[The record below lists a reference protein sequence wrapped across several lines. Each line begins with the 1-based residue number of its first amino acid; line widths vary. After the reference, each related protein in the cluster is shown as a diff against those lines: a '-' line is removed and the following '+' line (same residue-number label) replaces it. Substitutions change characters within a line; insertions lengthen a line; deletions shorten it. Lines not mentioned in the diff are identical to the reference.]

1 MNSLLPTD
9 VISINLSHPF
19 YWRRPASIS
28 LKQRCVLEYHPKV
41 RWCEPSGPRPLNN
54 PHLSAART
62 NSHLSLI
69 RKPSEEKGENQKQ
82 RISVNRV
89 EQQSNNSQNTMQAVL
104 QISAGVPYPAPSK
117 TSRQRYCLVWIS
129 SVKWWC
135 YSQKQEVNSLTN
147 PTRKCHQF
155 IFTYHPASVAQ
166 ICNFDQH
173 VGPDFSDGIWSL
185 VQQRPL
191 IWNRRCA
198 THSAFIWK
206 EKKQIKHKYANK
218 MNQVII
224 YWSNCRCR
232 SDYPEG

>member
-1 MNSLLPTD
+1 
-9 VISINLSHPF
+9 
-19 YWRRPASIS
+19 
-28 LKQRCVLEYHPKV
+28 
-41 RWCEPSGPRPLNN
+41 
-54 PHLSAART
+54 
-62 NSHLSLI
+62 
-69 RKPSEEKGENQKQ
+69 
-82 RISVNRV
+82 
-89 EQQSNNSQNTMQAVL
+89 MQAVL

-206 EKKQIKHKYANK
+206 EKKTNKTQICKQYKWVHRLLVKLSLPFGLSWGLRKPSGADADEAGWTWAS
-218 MNQVII
+218 VI
-224 YWSNCRCR
+224 SAKLLRCSISR
-232 SDYPEG
+232 